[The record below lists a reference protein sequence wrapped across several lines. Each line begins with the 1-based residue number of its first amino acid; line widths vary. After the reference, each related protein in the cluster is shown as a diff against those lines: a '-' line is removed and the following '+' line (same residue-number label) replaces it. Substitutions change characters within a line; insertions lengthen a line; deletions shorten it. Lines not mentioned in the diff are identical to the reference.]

1 MKRIPLLLVLPLAL
15 LLVLPATAE
24 PPTLDTEKQ
33 KGSYAF
39 GMNVGRNIAPIA
51 KQLDIDLFMRA
62 LRDQLEGKEP
72 AMTDVEGR
80 EAFMAFQETASKAA
94 QAESLKAGK
103 DFLAN
108 NTKNDKDIVQLVSGL
123 QYKVVT
129 AGTGEKPKATDTVQV
144 HYTGTLIDGTKF
156 DSSLNGVIAGWTEAL
171 QLMPTGSRWTLFI
184 PGNLAYGERG
194 SPPRIPPAAHPA
206 EQRAGVRRRVDG
218 DQVKQAVAKGQQ
230 LLARRLPMPFIRR
243 QPSAPSRIFFPENR
257 GDAGDN
263 GKRAHA

>member
-156 DSSLNGVIAGWTEAL
+156 DSSRDRGTPAEFPVNGVIAGWTEAL

-194 SPPRIPPAAHPA
+194 SPPRIPPNSVLVFDVELMAI
-206 EQRAGVRRRVDG
+206 
-218 DQVKQAVAKGQQ
+218 K
-230 LLARRLPMPFIRR
+230 
-243 QPSAPSRIFFPENR
+243 
-257 GDAGDN
+257 
-263 GKRAHA
+263 